1 MFATI
6 SRLRIVLV

>member
-6 SRLRIVLV
+6 SKNSTI